1 MSLGFEPRSP
11 DPEIHPAV
19 VSARSSTPWLVWAG
33 LAFGYVSAVFA
44 CESVT
49 VAS

>member
-19 VSARSSTPWLVWAG
+19 ASAGSLTPWLVWAG
-33 LAFGYVSAVFA
+33 LAFSYVSAVFA
-44 CESVT
+44 CVFVT